1 MIPERSTVVDRDLPT
16 PETTALIDLTRQIT
30 REVLVAR
37 VDQAESSGEFPRE
50 AFRLLGRSGLLGL
63 PYPEDE
69 GGGGQPYAVYLQVL
83 EELAAGWLA
92 VALGVSVHTLSAH
105 ALATFGTPEQRD
117 RWLPDM
123 LGGEL
128 LGAYCLSEPGS
139 GSDAAA
145 MVTTAT
151 GDDRGFSITGTKA
164 WITHGGQAD
173 YYTLMARTV
182 AGPERAGERE
192 DDQARGRAPISC
204 FLIPAGAEGLSFG
217 QPERKMGMRS
227 STTAAVHL
235 DSVRVDRD
243 RLLGAEGQGMQIALN
258 ALDAGRL
265 GISACAIGL
274 AQCALDAA
282 LAYASERRQFGQPV
296 ARFQG
301 IEFMLADMATNIEAG
316 RALYLQTAA
325 RKDAGRPY
333 SAQAAMT
340 KLFCTDV
347 AMQVATNAV
356 QIFGGAGYVED
367 FPVERYFREAKLL
380 QLVEGTNQIQRV
392 VIARSLLRS

>member
-1 MIPERSTVVDRDLPT
+1 VVDRDLPS
-16 PETTALIDLTRQIT
+16 PEAIALIDLTSEIT
-30 REVLVAR
+30 REVLSPR
-37 VDQAESSGEFPRE
+37 VDKAEHLGEFPRE
-50 AFRLLGRSGLLGL
+50 EFRLLGRSGLLGL
-63 PYPEDE
+63 PYPESE
-69 GGGGQPYAVYLQVL
+69 GGGDQPYSVYLQVL

-105 ALATFGTPEQRD
+105 ALATFGTPGQRD

-151 GDDRGFSITGTKA
+151 GDDRGFSISGTKA
-164 WITHGGQAD
+164 WITHGGRAD
-173 YYTLMARTV
+173 YYTLMARS
-182 AGPERAGERE
+182 AGAAKGN
-192 DDQARGRAPISC
+192 DDQAPARAPISC

-217 QPERKMGMRS
+217 QPENKMGMRS

-235 DSVRVDRD
+235 DSVRVEGD
-243 RLLGAEGQGMQIALN
+243 RLIGAEGQGMQIALN

-265 GISACAIGL
+265 GISACAVGL
-274 AQCALDAA
+274 AQSALDAA
-282 LAYASERRQFGQPV
+282 LAYASERRQFGQPI

-301 IEFMLADMATNIEAG
+301 IEFMLADLATKIEAG
-316 RALYLQTAA
+316 RSLYLRTAA
-325 RKDAGRPY
+325 RKDAGKAY

-340 KLFCTDV
+340 KLFCTDM
-347 AMQVATNAV
+347 AMQVATDVV

-380 QLVEGTNQIQRV
+380 QIVEGTNQIQRV

>member
-1 MIPERSTVVDRDLPT
+1 MVDRDLPS
-16 PETTALIDLTRQIT
+16 PEATALVDLTREIT
-30 REVLVAR
+30 REVLSPR
-37 VDQAESSGEFPRE
+37 VDDAERAGEFPRE
-50 AFRLLGRSGLLGL
+50 EFRLLGRSGLLGL
-63 PYPEDE
+63 PYPESE
-69 GGGGQPYAVYLQVL
+69 GGGDQPYSVYLQVL

-105 ALATFGTPEQRD
+105 ALATFGTPGQRD

-151 GDDRGFSITGTKA
+151 GDDRGFSISGTKA
-164 WITHGGQAD
+164 WITHGGRAD
-173 YYTLMARTV
+173 YYTLMARS
-182 AGPERAGERE
+182 AGAAEATGDGAGERE
-192 DDQARGRAPISC
+192 SRQAPTRAPISC

-217 QPERKMGMRS
+217 QPENKMGMRS

-235 DSVRVDRD
+235 DSVRVEGD
-243 RLLGAEGQGMQIALN
+243 RLIGAEGQGMQIALN

-265 GISACAIGL
+265 GISACAVGL
-274 AQCALDAA
+274 AQSALDAA
-282 LAYASERRQFGQPV
+282 LSYASERRQFGQPI

-301 IEFMLADMATNIEAG
+301 IEFMLADLATKIEAG
-316 RALYLQTAA
+316 RSLYLRTAA
-325 RKDAGRPY
+325 RKDAGKAY

-340 KLFCTDV
+340 KLFCTDM
-347 AMQVATNAV
+347 AMQVATDVV

-380 QLVEGTNQIQRV
+380 QIVEGTNQIQRV

>member
-1 MIPERSTVVDRDLPT
+1 MVDRDLPT
-16 PETTALIDLTRQIT
+16 SEAVALLDLTRDIAQQ
-30 REVLVAR
+30 ELVPR
-37 VDQAESSGEFPRE
+37 VADAERVGEFPRE
-50 AFRLLGRSGLLGL
+50 IFRLLGRSGLMGL

-69 GGGGQPYAVYLQVL
+69 GGGGQPYSVYLQVL
-83 EELAAGWLA
+83 EELAAGWLS

-105 ALATFGTPEQRD
+105 ALANFGTAEQRD

-151 GDDRGFSITGTKA
+151 PESDGYSITGTKA
-164 WITHGGQAD
+164 WITHGGEAD
-173 YYTLMARTV
+173 YYTLMARTIHPDDAV
-182 AGPERAGERE
+182 AAS
-192 DDQARGRAPISC
+192 GRDPISC
-204 FLIPAGAEGLSFG
+204 FLLPARTDGLSFG
-217 QPERKMGMRS
+217 SPERKMGMKA
-227 STTAAVHL
+227 STTAPVHL

-243 RLLGAEGQGMQIALN
+243 RLLGSEGQGMQIALN

-265 GISACAIGL
+265 GISACAVGL
-274 AQCALDAA
+274 AQAA
-282 LAYASERRQFGQPV
+282 LEAARDYALGRNQFGQPI

-301 IEFMLADMATNIEAG
+301 IEFMLADMATQIEAG

-333 SAQAAMT
+333 SSQAAMT
-340 KLFCTDV
+340 KLFCTDM
-347 AMQVATNAV
+347 AMQVTTDAV

-367 FPVERYFREAKLL
+367 FPVERYFREAKVL
-380 QLVEGTNQIQRV
+380 QIVEGTNQIQRV
-392 VIARSLLRS
+392 VIARSLLRG